1 MILTSDFWESVIND
15 ERVDRF
21 PDWESIDRSIS
32 RLDEK
37 VYTLVVLDNEK
48 GSNLFIG
55 GGSSGIVVAL
65 SSGNEHLIAR
75 QGDETKPISVIV
87 GGQAGDY
94 RQRNVVSPGFAKDI
108 ARAYF
113 KGDDVRALSQWD
125 SV

>member
-37 VYTLVVLDNEK
+37 VYTLSSLITK
-48 GSNLFIG
+48 KAQTCLSA
-55 GGSSGIVVAL
+55 GSSGIVVAL

-94 RQRNVVSPGFAKDI
+94 RQKTSFPRD
-108 ARAYF
+108 
-113 KGDDVRALSQWD
+113 SQKILREHILREMTFER
-125 SV
+125 